1 MIGMDDRHGTHS
13 GLLKRP
19 ARGFFLPVAKDY
31 APSAPENQA
40 GVRYGRVRNDHSP
53 NSGVFVS
60 APDTTVTD
68 SSPVAAT
75 GGRLS
80 VGALPPVLSQFIHT
94 FLGERAVMRETVKK
108 AAPAFRRYDGS
119 F

>member
-1 MIGMDDRHGTHS
+1 MMREG
-13 GLLKRP
+13 
-19 ARGFFLPVAKDY
+19 FLPVAQHNGAAFGSMQDP
-31 APSAPENQA
+31 A
-40 GVRYGRVRNDHSP
+40 RYCSVKTDGQF

-80 VGALPPVLSQFIHT
+80 VGALPPVLSQFINT